1 MKLLLQ
7 ILSIVFIFFAIACE
21 LDEPELKSE
30 KKCII
35 PSRIIAN
42 EDTTIYGK
50 FDLQLDGSTT
60 DISKIVWK
68 STGPDGNV
76 YNSVE
81 KTPTFTFKKPGT
93 YSTTAAITSICGET
107 STIVNS
113 QVLRSCIFP
122 DSISAQYDPV
132 TFGKLKLTLKG
143 DTKDIVNVKWV
154 TKNEKGAIVDSVS
167 NKERFRETTL
177 ASSGKYFTNATIT
190 TKCGDSKI
198 IQANLGIR
206 ACVPPDKLL
215 NTADDKIW
223 GAFNFNFGGN
233 ISDISTIQWT
243 TYNAQNTIVGTGNSK
258 PSYEIKLNAA
268 GEYRTTAKITTIC
281 KDDVPP
287 YEVKYSL
294 KPCELP
300 SKINVNTLSWG
311 DFAFDFMGEI
321 SDITQVIWTTTDYLG
336 MPINTITKTNKADL
350 LYTFKIVKA
359 GDYTT
364 KAEFTTRCGDKKT
377 LEVKYTLKAC
387 ELPSAL
393 NVNSNSYGNYNF
405 NFNGTMNDIKSITWY
420 TKNASGTEVN
430 RYVRTDK
437 NDFLPQFN
445 ISVPGLYTTTAEI
458 NSFCGDK
465 KTLEVKFELKACNTN
480 GTLEVKRFEQPI
492 VQYWGTY
499 GYKINNINYA
509 DVSSITW
516 NTKNKNNGNLVTNE
530 EVRSNF
536 NEYYFIIMPGGGD
549 FTVTA
554 TVKFNCGETKEFK
567 SDFNLS
573 CSSFVNNPNTGTLQ
587 IRDIDSGGQPLI
599 IGDFS
604 GIGNIKD
611 VKKTYTEWKL
621 ENTVGV
627 TNYWYEVNDNLKI
640 GSKYFNG
647 YGTYTLKITIE
658 TQCGE
663 YYEFFSNSLAFQA
676 PVLSAASAITSEIP
690 EGHFRYWLFIEQD
703 LGVGPL
709 IVDFNGSKSSIN
721 QFYNSA
727 VLGLKCNQVI
737 PVMFDVPKTT
747 LQATGSVK
755 FTVSTLYDETSWSGS
770 FGYDP
775 SVCGYYKILT
785 TIQPYA
791 SGKISAELPP
801 NAKYVYPNQS
811 KNPKRK
817 IR

>member
-1 MKLLLQ
+1 
-7 ILSIVFIFFAIACE
+7 
-21 LDEPELKSE
+21 
-30 KKCII
+30 
-35 PSRIIAN
+35 
-42 EDTTIYGK
+42 
-50 FDLQLDGSTT
+50 
-60 DISKIVWK
+60 
-68 STGPDGNV
+68 
-76 YNSVE
+76 
-81 KTPTFTFKKPGT
+81 
-93 YSTTAAITSICGET
+93 
-107 STIVNS
+107 
-113 QVLRSCIFP
+113 
-122 DSISAQYDPV
+122 
-132 TFGKLKLTLKG
+132 
-143 DTKDIVNVKWV
+143 
-154 TKNEKGAIVDSVS
+154 
-167 NKERFRETTL
+167 
-177 ASSGKYFTNATIT
+177 
-190 TKCGDSKI
+190 
-198 IQANLGIR
+198 
-206 ACVPPDKLL
+206 
-215 NTADDKIW
+215 
-223 GAFNFNFGGN
+223 
-233 ISDISTIQWT
+233 
-243 TYNAQNTIVGTGNSK
+243 
-258 PSYEIKLNAA
+258 
-268 GEYRTTAKITTIC
+268 
-281 KDDVPP
+281 
-287 YEVKYSL
+287 
-294 KPCELP
+294 
-300 SKINVNTLSWG
+300 
-311 DFAFDFMGEI
+311 
-321 SDITQVIWTTTDYLG
+321 
-336 MPINTITKTNKADL
+336 
-350 LYTFKIVKA
+350 
-359 GDYTT
+359 
-364 KAEFTTRCGDKKT
+364 
-377 LEVKYTLKAC
+377 
-387 ELPSAL
+387 
-393 NVNSNSYGNYNF
+393 
-405 NFNGTMNDIKSITWY
+405 
-420 TKNASGTEVN
+420 
-430 RYVRTDK
+430 
-437 NDFLPQFN
+437 
-445 ISVPGLYTTTAEI
+445 
-458 NSFCGDK
+458 
-465 KTLEVKFELKACNTN
+465 
-480 GTLEVKRFEQPI
+480 
-492 VQYWGTY
+492 
-499 GYKINNINYA
+499 
-509 DVSSITW
+509 
-516 NTKNKNNGNLVTNE
+516 
-530 EVRSNF
+530 
-536 NEYYFIIMPGGGD
+536 MPGGGD